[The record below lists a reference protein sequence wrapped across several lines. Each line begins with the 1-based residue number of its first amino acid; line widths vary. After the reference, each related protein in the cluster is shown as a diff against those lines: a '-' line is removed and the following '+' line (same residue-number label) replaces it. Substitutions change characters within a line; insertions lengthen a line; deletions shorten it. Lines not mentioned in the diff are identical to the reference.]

1 MIRDALM
8 AVQDVGGV
16 LMLVG
21 LEPFVA
27 STALVIVFARGL
39 LGLRRVRRQVQQR
52 WASLE
57 AHHQVVM
64 GLEAV
69 GAGDG
74 EWSGTVVGLDGWTVL
89 EDHARRV
96 AWDDVPGRVLA
107 HVVRQAWLA
116 APDLLAL
123 DTLARS
129 GSMPDLERER
139 RTPRT
144 LVWLGVGGAAIVLI
158 AAAWRVESAA
168 WAGSVALARL
178 APHIGAALAVVLIA
192 VGSTIVF
199 RMQLHLAEQSA
210 SRLTDELATLACGP
224 WLDAALTAARSR
236 ALFATRAVPTGS
248 GGDDAAH
255 GTSTGERATTSSPNQ
270 VDTAAHALLAAA
282 HAIDRLRGDL
292 ERGRSR
298 GAPTADAPA
307 SDAHLERVVEALEGA
322 QREWR
327 STSDATVLAMNRVA
341 EHLLALADR
350 LDAQSDQLETARQTL
365 LAGFSD
371 GFRQTGE
378 KVAAELV
385 PAIQMLATVVGRGEG
400 SAER

>member
-1 MIRDALM
+1 MIRDALVV
-8 AVQDVGGV
+8 VQDVIGPLV
-16 LMLVG
+16 LVG

-27 STALVIVFARGL
+27 ITALAIVFARGL
-39 LGLRRVRRQVQQR
+39 LGLRRVRAQAQQR
-52 WASLE
+52 WASLG

-64 GLEAV
+64 GLDAG
-69 GAGDG
+69 GADDG
-74 EWSGTVVGLDGWTVL
+74 EWSGAVVDLDGWAVL
-89 EDHARRV
+89 EDHVRRV
-96 AWDDVPGRVLA
+96 SWDDVPGRVLA

-123 DTLARS
+123 DLLARS
-129 GSMPDLERER
+129 GSWPDLERER

-144 LVWLGVGGAAIVLI
+144 LLWLGVGGAALVPI
-158 AAAWRVESAA
+158 AAALRVEPAA
-168 WAGSVALARL
+168 WLEGVPLGQL
-178 APHIGAALAVVLIA
+178 APHMGASLAVMLVAFGLA
-192 VGSTIVF
+192 TVF
-199 RMQLHLAEQSA
+199 RGQLHLVEQSA
-210 SRLTDELATLACGP
+210 SRLTDELATLACGV
-224 WLDAALTAARSR
+224 WFDAALTAARSQSH
-236 ALFATRAVPTGS
+236 FATQVAPS
-248 GGDDAAH
+248 GAGVDGEPHDED
-255 GTSTGERATTSSPNQ
+255 GRERATPRSPNQ

-282 HAIDRLRGDL
+282 HAIDRFRGDL
-292 ERGRSR
+292 ERSRSR
-298 GAPTADAPA
+298 GAPPAEAPA

-350 LDAQSDQLETARQTL
+350 LDAQSEQLETARQTL

-385 PAIQMLATVVGRGEG
+385 PAIQMLATVVGSGEG
-400 SAER
+400 SVER